1 MRLKNETVCSLSFGT
16 EYTIEKNNEIL
27 FSRFSHTEREA
38 LTYGRD
44 NSYSTAGIRL
54 EFETDS
60 KSLKISVSVKESNPH
75 ERSFYSFDV
84 YNNNV
89 MIGQIKN
96 FDKSP
101 QYPYKNYS
109 LDAKQG
115 TFKLSDKINHICIYF
130 PWSVQGIINEIE
142 IDDDATIKPVVK
154 PNNVI
159 MYGDSITQGY
169 DSENPSFSYASRLTD
184 FLGANVINKG
194 IGGSIF
200 MPALANIKSDFIP
213 NLITVAYG
221 TNDWNVCN
229 YADFEKNCH
238 SFFTALSSNYPD
250 TRILAIAPIWRAD
263 SGENRAFGKFTRI
276 AETIKNVSALNKNI
290 LFINGIDFIP
300 KDKKYY
306 RDSYL
311 HPNDSG
317 FEFYINS
324 LIKELN

>member
-16 EYTIEKNNEIL
+16 EYTIEKNNGIL
-27 FSRFSHTEREA
+27 FSRFSHTERET

-101 QYPYKNYS
+101 QYPYKKYS

-142 IDDDATIKPVVK
+142 IDDDTVSVALPDGTNIDYA
-154 PNNVI
+154 NR
-159 MYGDSITQGY
+159 ITVTVADKDG
-169 DSENPSFSYASRLTD
+169 NPLKDISGTVSDKTEKSLTD
-184 FLGANVINKG
+184 KTDENGKRD
-194 IGGSIF
+194 GGKQS
-200 MPALANIKSDFIP
+200 N
-213 NLITVAYG
+213 G
-221 TNDWNVCN
+221 Q
-229 YADFEKNCH
+229 NCGRGLYH
-238 SFFTALSSNYPD
+238 
-250 TRILAIAPIWRAD
+250 
-263 SGENRAFGKFTRI
+263 
-276 AETIKNVSALNKNI
+276 
-290 LFINGIDFIP
+290 
-300 KDKKYY
+300 
-306 RDSYL
+306 
-311 HPNDSG
+311 
-317 FEFYINS
+317 
-324 LIKELN
+324 KECICTQ